1 MQQLRRFVKE
11 KEAFRHRML
20 KQRGGK
26 SQIRSEPARWAVRS
40 SDQEND
46 SCCCNKRPDDNAT
59 GLQSSLICAS
69 RRHDVARSRRC
80 ESGFFVVV
88 VVVVVGHEFLTS
100 VSNLLEVAS
109 KNNFPANFVLEVGG
123 GGGEKRGGGINVACP
138 ICPDPSSPPSP
149 SSAHRRACFLYERL
163 PGLGQVQC
171 LPSFGQQ

>member
-1 MQQLRRFVKE
+1 
-11 KEAFRHRML
+11 ML

-59 GLQSSLICAS
+59 GLHSSLIRAS
-69 RRHDVARSRRC
+69 RRHAVTRSRRC
-80 ESGFFVVV
+80 ESVFF

-109 KNNFPANFVLEVGG
+109 KNNFPANFVLEVGEG
-123 GGGEKRGGGINVACP
+123 RGEESV
-138 ICPDPSSPPSP
+138 
-149 SSAHRRACFLYERL
+149 ERE
-163 PGLGQVQC
+163 GERN
-171 LPSFGQQ
+171 

>member
-11 KEAFRHRML
+11 KEAFRHQML

-59 GLQSSLICAS
+59 GLQSSLIRAS
-69 RRHDVARSRRC
+69 WRHAVTRSRRC

-88 VVVVVGHEFLTS
+88 VVGDEFLTS

-109 KNNFPANFVLEVGG
+109 KNNFPANFVLEAGG
-123 GGGEKRGGGINVACP
+123 GMGEEGRG
-138 ICPDPSSPPSP
+138 D
-149 SSAHRRACFLYERL
+149 
-163 PGLGQVQC
+163 Q
-171 LPSFGQQ
+171 

>member
-1 MQQLRRFVKE
+1 MSEKDRIAPLWTSTEHFCFPLCNNQSKCMMQQLRRFVKE
-11 KEAFRHRML
+11 KEAFRHRMP

-80 ESGFFVVV
+80 ESFFCRRRRRRR
-88 VVVVVGHEFLTS
+88 
-100 VSNLLEVAS
+100 
-109 KNNFPANFVLEVGG
+109 P
-123 GGGEKRGGGINVACP
+123 RIPNV
-138 ICPDPSSPPSP
+138 
-149 SSAHRRACFLYERL
+149 CFQSTRS
-163 PGLGQVQC
+163 C
-171 LPSFGQQ
+171 LQK